1 MFTVLSIDV
10 RSPNPVFTRPY
21 LTLDR
26 ERVTSYQGISMAS
39 VASGS
44 GSHKRVR
51 SDGSVDMSDE
61 NGCEREKRKNDGNEA
76 AAQNVSGVNGRKR
89 LLFPQDCAMSFLEK
103 RRWAMQLG
111 RTTLISSH

>member
-44 GSHKRVR
+44 GTHKRVR
-51 SDGSVDMSDE
+51 IDGSVDMSDG
-61 NGCEREKRKNDGNEA
+61 NGCEREKRKKNDGNET
-76 AAQNVSGVNGRKR
+76 AAQNVAGVNGRKR
-89 LLFPQDCAMSFLEK
+89 LLFPQDCALSFLEK
-103 RRWAMQLG
+103 LR
-111 RTTLISSH
+111 